1 LSSTLAHAPA
11 EIGNRFDGQ
20 NEESEMKP
28 LSRRPKRMVAL
39 AVALVFLLSGCPDG
53 GSGDS
58 GGGGYSISSGSAGG

>member
-1 LSSTLAHAPA
+1 
-11 EIGNRFDGQ
+11 
-20 NEESEMKP
+20 MKP